1 MTESLPHLVLGP
13 LSAADADLPA
23 VTDTTDGRT
32 VTFGELRALVDAAA
46 TEITARLAETDTGT
60 GTDTRT
66 RPVVGLNAPNGLPF
80 IVGFFASLA
89 AGAAVTPLG
98 AQASRAEIA
107 GQLNRVD
114 ARLLLTTTDA
124 GRAAAGDLHIAAL
137 DPAQLTAATA
147 ASQPTA
153 TTAHGAE
160 TATGCDEASAI
171 EGAACLPFSS
181 GTTGTPKPV
190 VLTHANLVANVRQMS
205 AALDACGMRRDWP
218 IAAPLPFAHV
228 YGLTVLMCT
237 TLYRRNHLVVLDGFD
252 PATFL
257 RLHQQHNVAWS
268 YVAPAILARLAA
280 DGVPEGVDL
289 SALRVVLSGADTL
302 SAELAARAAGVL
314 GCEVIQGY
322 GLTEAAPVTHVNVR
336 GVDDPATLGTPVED
350 TDVRVMRAG
359 HEVLSPGEAG
369 EMWVR
374 GPQVTCGY
382 LGMPEA
388 TAEALVDGWL
398 RTGDVVR
405 LGAGSVRA
413 GRMTGRDL
421 TVIGRAKEIIN
432 HNGFSVSP
440 AEVEERLRAHPM
452 LADAAVA
459 AWRRPGRGEAPRAVV
474 VLADAA
480 SHPAGAELSARLRDW
495 VGAELADYKVPV
507 RFDVADAV
515 PRTATGKVARTRLS
529 EGWDSEG

>member
-1 MTESLPHLVLGP
+1 MTESLPHLVLGA

-32 VTFGELRALVDAAA
+32 VTFGELRALVDAGAA
-46 TEITARLAETDTGT
+46 EIAASLAGTKTDT
-60 GTDTRT
+60 DAPA
-66 RPVVGLNAPNGLPF
+66 RPVVGLNAANGLPF
-80 IVGFFASLA
+80 VVGFFAALA

-107 GQLNRVD
+107 GQLSRVD
-114 ARLLLTTTDA
+114 ARLLLTTTEA
-124 GRAAAGDLHIAAL
+124 GRTAAADLGVAAL
-137 DPAQLTAATA
+137 DPAQLTAPTA
-147 ASQPTA
+147 PTA
-153 TTAHGAE
+153 TTAHGAGG
-160 TATGCDEASAI
+160 ATGCDATSAI
-171 EGAACLPFSS
+171 EGVACLPFSS

-205 AALDACGMRRDWP
+205 AALDACGMERDWP

-237 TLYRRNHLVVLDGFD
+237 TLFRRNHLVVLDGFD

-257 RLHQQHNVAWS
+257 KLHQQHNVAWS

-280 DGVPEGVDL
+280 DGVPGGVDL

-302 SAELAARAAGVL
+302 SAELAERAAEVL

-336 GVDDPATLGTPVED
+336 GVDNPATLGTPVEG

-359 HEVLSPGEAG
+359 SEVLSPGEAG

-405 LGAGSVRA
+405 LGAESVRA

-459 AWRRPGRGEAPRAVV
+459 AWRRPERGEAPRAVV

-480 SHPAGAELSARLRDW
+480 SHPAGAELSAQLRAW
-495 VGAELADYKVPV
+495 VGAELAGYKVPV
-507 RFDVADAV
+507 RFDVAGAV

-529 EGWDSEG
+529 EAWTGEG